1 MDRRVLLVDDDLDTV
16 QLVQCHLHAAGYRVI
31 SASNAHD
38 AMRILLEEA
47 PPILITDWEMPDM
60 SGLELCRNVR
70 MHEGI
75 RFVYVIIL
83 TAHVGEDRLVE
94 AFETGVDDY
103 VTKSASKKELLARL
117 RAAERIVS
125 LEADLARKTREV
137 YRYNAEMELAN
148 RKLEIANEKL
158 HLAATTDE
166 LTGLINRREAMRRLS
181 EHWALATR
189 HGEPL
194 ACISADID
202 HFKLFNDTYGH
213 AIGDQ
218 VLRQTSATLRETAR
232 AEDVVCRVGGE
243 EFLVLC
249 PRSTADQA
257 LTAAERLRRAVQACI
272 HVHGGTRL
280 HVTISA
286 GVAERL
292 PSMTHPYDLLLAVD
306 RALYDAKRAGRNQ
319 VVSASHV
326 RMGDENDDAPDEG
339 AGEKPAA
346 APEARSAATRVLIV
360 SAKPPAASAL
370 RRRLRPLG
378 FAVQAA
384 ATIADALTPGG
395 RDAPDAVVI
404 VRGEAGGDIQFQIQQ
419 IRAQVHTAG
428 APIVVIDGA
437 PAGSA
442 CEVLGAGADD
452 YLAAP
457 PDFRELALRLSRL
470 IQRRRETEKLRH
482 ATESRHSAI
491 VTLARLAETRDGDTG
506 RHLQRMTRYCD
517 VLARRLR
524 AMGRYTD
531 QITDGFL
538 RDLSRAVP
546 LHDIGKIAIPDG
558 ILLKPGKLT
567 RDEIVVMRTH
577 AQIGRETIRCVAE
590 RLTGVAYLRLAE
602 DIAHAHHERYDGTGY
617 PRGLRGDEIPLA
629 ARIVALADAYDAIT
643 TRHVYQDARPHETAV
658 QCIRDAAGTQ
668 FDPDVV
674 AAFLQCQ
681 TEIRQYAAE
690 LRDASPKP
698 DDAPDTAIAP
708 LAVSAGDDVELALKV
723 QGTI

>member
-16 QLVQCHLHAAGYRVI
+16 KLVQCHLHGAGYQVLT
-31 SASNAHD
+31 ATNAHD
-38 AMRILLEEA
+38 AMRVLLDDA
-47 PPILITDWEMPDM
+47 PPILVTDWEMPDM
-60 SGLELCRNVR
+60 SGLELCRTVR
-70 MHEGI
+70 GHEGI

-94 AFETGVDDY
+94 AFEAGVDDY
-103 VTKSASKKELLARL
+103 VTKSGSERELLARL

-166 LTGLINRREAMRRLS
+166 LTGLINRREAMRRLT

-218 VLRQTSATLRETAR
+218 VLRQTAAALRETAR

-249 PRSTADQA
+249 PRSAVDQA
-257 LTAAERLRRAVQACI
+257 MTAAERLRCAVEACT

-306 RALYDAKRAGRNQ
+306 RALYDAKRAGRNR
-319 VVSASHV
+319 VAAAAHM
-326 RMGDENDDAPDEG
+326 RMGDVGEASSEDG
-339 AGEKPAA
+339 AGEHLAGTHETRA
-346 APEARSAATRVLIV
+346 AATRVLIV
-360 SAKPPAASAL
+360 GAKPSAASAL
-370 RRRLRPLG
+370 RRRLRPFG
-378 FAVQAA
+378 FAAQTVANM
-384 ATIADALTPGG
+384 ADALTPAG
-395 RDAPDAVVI
+395 RNVPEAVVL
-404 VRGEAGGDIQFQIQQ
+404 VRGEASGDIQFQIQQ

-437 PAGSA
+437 AAGSA
-442 CEVLGAGADD
+442 TEVLGAGADD

-457 PDFRELALRLSRL
+457 PDLRELALRLSRL
-470 IQRRRETEKLRH
+470 IERRRETDKLRH

-491 VTLARLAETRDGDTG
+491 VTLARLAETRDCDQG

-524 AMGRYTD
+524 AMGRHAD
-531 QITDGFL
+531 QISDGFL
-538 RDLSRAVP
+538 RDLARAVP
-546 LHDIGKIAIPDG
+546 LHDIGKIAIPDA

-567 RDEIVVMRTH
+567 QDEIVVMRSH

-590 RLTGVAYLRLAE
+590 RFTGIAYLRMAE
-602 DIAHAHHERYDGTGY
+602 EIAHAHHERYDGSGY

-629 ARIVALADAYDAIT
+629 ARIVALADTYDAIT
-643 TRHVYQDARPHETAV
+643 TRHVYQEARPHETAV
-658 QCIRDAAGTQ
+658 QCIRDGAGTQ

-674 AAFLQCQ
+674 AAFLQC
-681 TEIRQYAAE
+681 RADFHRHAVE
-690 LRDASPKP
+690 LG
-698 DDAPDTAIAP
+698 DAPEAERGVTPP
-708 LAVSAGDDVELALKV
+708 LQPVPSL
-723 QGTI
+723 T